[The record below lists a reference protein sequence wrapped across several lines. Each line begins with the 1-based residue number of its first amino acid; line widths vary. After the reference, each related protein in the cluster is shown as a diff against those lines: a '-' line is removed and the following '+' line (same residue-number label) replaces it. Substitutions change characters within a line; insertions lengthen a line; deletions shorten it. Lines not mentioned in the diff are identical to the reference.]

1 MGLPPFATFSGEDM
15 GLMWAGFKWILFA
28 ISPFIMIYVAFEAVK
43 KIIYVIR
50 GTVEDEDEPKRRY
63 YEDDEYY

>member
-43 KIIYVIR
+43 KLVHVIK
-50 GTVEDEDEPKRRY
+50 GTVEDEEPRRRY
-63 YEDDEYY
+63 YDDDDDY